1 MSAPSNPP
9 FRAEH
14 VGSLLRPSEL
24 TQAFRAHRSHEISD
38 EAFAAIQDTAIRDV
52 VKLQE
57 EVGLKMVTDGEF
69 RRSSYWAHF
78 VERVDGLEVREASFK
93 FHDDHGH
100 EVDFTAPYASE
111 KVRRSQP
118 ISGDE
123 FGFLKTVATAT
134 PKITLPSPA
143 TMHFYRLGDS
153 IAEGLYADEDA
164 YFADLARVY
173 AEEIAALAADG
184 CKYVQID
191 EVPIAMLCDPSIREK
206 VKAAG
211 YDPDRLMDAYVNVSN
226 AAIDGRPEGVTVGM
240 HLCRGNFKGHY
251 LSEGGYEPVAERLF
265 CGINVDAFFL
275 EYDTPRAGDFE
286 ALRYVP
292 DNKSVV
298 LGIVSSKTAALES
311 ADDLKRRIEDA
322 GQYVDID
329 RLALSPQ
336 CGFASTVAG
345 NPVTI
350 DDERAKLGLIV
361 EVANDIW
368 GA

>member
-1 MSAPSNPP
+1 MSAPANPP

-14 VGSLLRPSEL
+14 VGSLLRPKYL
-24 TQAFRAHRSHEISD
+24 TQAFRAHHKQEISD
-38 EAFAAIQDTAIRDV
+38 EKFNSMQDMAIHDV

-78 VERVDGLEVREASFK
+78 VEKVDGLEVRDASFK

-100 EVDFTAPYASE
+100 EVDFTAPYASGP
-111 KVRRSQP
+111 VRRSQS
-118 ISGDE
+118 ISGEE
-123 FGFLKTVATAT
+123 FDFLKDVTSAT
-134 PKITLPSPA
+134 PKITMPSPA
-143 TMHFYRLGDS
+143 TMHFYRLGNS

-164 YFADLARVY
+164 YYEDLAKVY
-173 AEEIAALAADG
+173 AEEIAALAEAG
-184 CKYVQID
+184 CRYVQID

-226 AAIDGRPEGVTVGM
+226 AAIDSRPEGVTVGM

-275 EYDTPRAGDFE
+275 EYDSHRAGDFE

-298 LGIVSSKTAALES
+298 IGIVSSKTPELES

-322 GQYVDID
+322 GRFVDIE

-345 NPVTI
+345 NPVTE
-350 DDERAKLGLIV
+350 DDERAKLSLIV
-361 EVANDIW
+361 DVARDVW
-368 GA
+368 GD

>member
-1 MSAPSNPP
+1 MPAPTNPP

-14 VGSLLRPSEL
+14 VGSLLRPKEL
-24 TQAFRAHRSHEISD
+24 TQAFRAHRNGEISD
-38 EAFAAIQDTAIRDV
+38 QMFNAIQDMAIHEA

-69 RRSSYWAHF
+69 RRASYWAHF
-78 VERVDGLEVREASFK
+78 VERVDGLVVRDASFK

-100 EVDFTAPYASE
+100 EVDFAAPYAE
-111 KVRRSQP
+111 APVRRSQS

-123 FGFLKTVATAT
+123 FEFLQSVTSAT
-134 PKITLPSPA
+134 PKITMPSPA

-153 IAEGLYADEDA
+153 IGDGVYPNEEA
-164 YFADLARVY
+164 YFADLATVY
-173 AEEIAALAADG
+173 AEEIAALAEAG
-184 CKYVQID
+184 CRYIQID
-191 EVPIAMLCDPSIREK
+191 EVPIAMLCDPAIREK
-206 VKAAG
+206 VEAVG
-211 YDPDRLMDAYVNVSN
+211 YDPDRLMDAYVDLSN
-226 AAIDGRPEGVTVGM
+226 AAIAARPDGVTIGM

-251 LSEGGYEPVAERLF
+251 LSQGGYEPVAERLF
-265 CGINVDAFFL
+265 NGINVDVFFL

-286 ALRYVP
+286 ALRYMP
-292 DNKSVV
+292 DDKSVV
-298 LGIVSSKTAALES
+298 LGIVSTKTPELES

-322 GQYVDID
+322 GRYVDID

-345 NPVTI
+345 NPVSV
-350 DDERAKLGLIV
+350 DDQRAKLRLIV
-361 EVANDIW
+361 DVANDVW

>member
-1 MSAPSNPP
+1 MPASSNPP

-14 VGSLLRPSEL
+14 VGSLLRPKDL
-24 TQAFRAHRSHEISD
+24 TQAFRTHRQGEISD
-38 EAFAAIQDTAIRDV
+38 EKFNAIQDMAIHEV

-78 VERVDGLEVREASFK
+78 VEQVDGLVVRDASFK

-100 EVDFTAPYASE
+100 EVDFTAPYAE
-111 KVRRSQP
+111 GPVRRTRS
-118 ISGDE
+118 ISGVE
-123 FGFLKTVATAT
+123 FDFLKSVTSAT

-153 IAEGLYADEDA
+153 IADGVYADEDA
-164 YFADLARVY
+164 YYEDLAKVY
-173 AEEIAALAADG
+173 AEEIAALAAAG
-184 CKYVQID
+184 CRYVQID
-191 EVPIAMLCDPSIREK
+191 EVPIAMLCDPAIREK
-206 VKAAG
+206 VQAAG
-211 YDPDRLMDAYVNVSN
+211 YDPDRLMSSYVEVSN
-226 AAIDGRPEGVTVGM
+226 AAIDGRPEGVTVVM

-298 LGIVSSKTAALES
+298 LGIVSSKTPELES
-311 ADDLKRRIEDA
+311 ADDLKRRIEEA
-322 GQYVDID
+322 GQYVDLD

-345 NPVTI
+345 NPVTL
-350 DDERAKLGLIV
+350 DDERAKLRLIV
-361 EVANDIW
+361 DVANDIW
-368 GA
+368 GE

>member
-1 MSAPSNPP
+1 MSAPANPP

-14 VGSLLRPSEL
+14 VGSLLRPKDL
-24 TQAFRAHRSHEISD
+24 TQAFRAHRKDEITD
-38 EAFAAIQDTAIRDV
+38 DAFNAIQDAAIRDV
-52 VKLQE
+52 VRLQE

-78 VERVDGLEVREASFK
+78 VEKVDGLVVRDASFK

-100 EVDFTAPYASE
+100 EVDFTAPYAE
-111 KVRRSQP
+111 APVRRTRT

-123 FGFLKTVATAT
+123 FDFLKGITSSTA
-134 PKITLPSPA
+134 KITMPSPA

-153 IAEGLYADEDA
+153 IAEGVYPDEDA
-164 YFADLARVY
+164 YYADLARVY
-173 AEEIAALAADG
+173 AEEIAALAEAG
-184 CKYVQID
+184 CRYVQID

-206 VKAAG
+206 VKVAG
-211 YDPDRLMDAYVNVSN
+211 YDPDRLMDAYVDVSN
-226 AAIDGRPEGVTVGM
+226 AAIDGRPDGVTVGM

-265 CGINVDAFFL
+265 NGINVDAFFL

-298 LGIVSSKTAALES
+298 LGIVSSKTPELES
-311 ADDLKRRIEDA
+311 ADQLKRRIEEA
-322 GQYVDID
+322 GQYVDMN

-345 NPVTI
+345 NPVTV
-350 DDERAKLGLIV
+350 DDERAKLKLIV
-361 EVANDIW
+361 DVASDIW
-368 GA
+368 GD